1 MQLFSSS
8 NILRPITKQE
18 SLYPE
23 AVQVLD
29 WYPAIHFLIKMDQGC
44 QPHINHVFNSR
55 VKSVWKLSRNCP
67 RNSGS
72 LEEKVSAR
80 G

>member
-1 MQLFSSS
+1 MQLFSSL

-44 QPHINHVFNSR
+44 
-55 VKSVWKLSRNCP
+55 
-67 RNSGS
+67 
-72 LEEKVSAR
+72 
-80 G
+80 